1 MPCKCIFCHA
11 CYTARQLHLKQRRFF
26 SRRNCEGI
34 RSNACNAIWHCKLLI
49 VLFVW
54 ISYQMSHLRYTGRH
68 PVHNNV
74 YSPDQH
80 KSVPKSTAERKAA
93 GSICRMDAPISKYLI
108 PSWIASAYII
118 SKLIRNVEVP
128 LVVVVRNQFRYLPPI
143 SRSWIVFI
151 PIVITI
157 QLIPIDKIIPQLVGI
172 PQVNIQIFLWHNTW
186 KCNLICPFCI
196 TKPAN
201 TVTVFNSHAINPR
214 FNQRIAS
221 CTRLYHI
228 ISPIRVVN
236 AQRIDWC
243 INRNTRRLR
252 HAPRRLILWTVNGSF
267 TVEVVI
273 REENKRLVRKN
284 IYGFQ
289 IRTSRQRIIAKAP
302 NCPWN
307 CHFRQRRT
315 VREHIVIDSQQR
327 FRKCDVLQ

>member
-54 ISYQMSHLRYTGRH
+54 ISYQC
-68 PVHNNV
+68 
-74 YSPDQH
+74 
-80 KSVPKSTAERKAA
+80 
-93 GSICRMDAPISKYLI
+93 SICAIQDAILCIIMCIRRINIKAFQIHCRAESRRINLPHGCANLQVSDSLMDCISIHYL
-108 PSWIASAYII
+108 
-118 SKLIRNVEVP
+118 KLIRNVEVP

-252 HAPRRLILWTVNGSF
+252 HAPRRLIPWTVNGSF
-267 TVEVVI
+267 AIEVVI

-289 IRTSRQRIIAKAP
+289 IRTSRQRNIGVQGVQT
-302 NCPWN
+302 
-307 CHFRQRRT
+307 R
-315 VREHIVIDSQQR
+315 
-327 FRKCDVLQ
+327 